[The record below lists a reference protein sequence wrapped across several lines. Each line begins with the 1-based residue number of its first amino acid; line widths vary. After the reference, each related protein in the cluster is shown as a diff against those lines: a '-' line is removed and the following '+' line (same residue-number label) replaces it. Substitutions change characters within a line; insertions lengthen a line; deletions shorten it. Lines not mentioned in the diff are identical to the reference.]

1 MRLWSAALPRPPVP
15 SPKLLR
21 ALAPILAAML
31 ARPTHAG
38 PIVAQGLRETRAFGS
53 KERPVAGDLLLGLIR
68 HERAL
73 ARIDADPLTAW
84 LRLAAEGPPD
94 LPDPDNAY
102 AVALSVPDA
111 LATEWWERLGPD
123 AATALAVRLAGRVPV
138 ALRVLREPVD
148 LPVPHRR
155 VGAHGIVL
163 EGRTNLNLLDAWKE
177 GRVEVQDLGSQD
189 IVAFAASVLLGR
201 GASPPQRP
209 PEPAR
214 VGDLAGARILDLCAG
229 AGGKSLA
236 LAALGARV
244 QAWDVRPDAL
254 VELRKRAARA
264 GLDIR
269 VGPPSGRYDLVLVDA
284 PCSGT
289 GVLRRHPENRWKL
302 RFPTDLQASILRD
315 ARRLG
320 DRVVYATCS
329 LTRAENEALVR
340 SVAGE
345 PLREATV
352 WPDDDREGF
361 YMAEIGGA

>member
-1 MRLWSAALPRPPVP
+1 MKIWSCALPRPPVP

-31 ARPTHAG
+31 ETPTHAG

-68 HERAL
+68 HQRAL

-94 LPDPDNAY
+94 LDDPDDAY
-102 AVALSVPDA
+102 AIALSLPADIA
-111 LATEWWERLGPD
+111 AEWWERLGPTE
-123 AATALAVRLAGRVPV
+123 AIALAQRLAGRAPV

-155 VGAHGIVL
+155 VGALGVVL
-163 EGRTNLNLLDAWKE
+163 DGRANVNLLDAWRE
-177 GRVEVQDLGSQD
+177 GRVEVQDLGSQA
-189 IVAFAASVLLGR
+189 IVDFAAVTPGM
-201 GASPPQRP
+201 
-209 PEPAR
+209 R
-214 VGDLAGARILDLCAG
+214 VLDLCAG

-236 LAALGARV
+236 MAALGARV
-244 QAWDVRPDAL
+244 QAWDVRPAAL
-254 VELRKRAARA
+254 VELRKRAARV
-264 GLDIR
+264 GLDVQ
-269 VGPPSGRYDLVLVDA
+269 VGPPSGHYDLILVDA

-302 RFPTDLQASILRD
+302 AFPTDVQTTLVQR
-315 ARRLG
+315 ARPHA

-329 LTRAENEALVR
+329 LMLRENDALVR
-340 SVAGE
+340 SALGGA
-345 PLREATV
+345 PMREATV
-352 WPDDDREGF
+352 WPDADREGF
-361 YMAEIGGA
+361 YMAEILGI